1 MAKKQFVTGCCP
13 RFNPAPWQNKTIK
26 WKNKLFLKDTL
37 RCIFYIPL
45 GMDKAMTKN
54 MALMGK
60 AGAKNKES
68 IMLYDS
74 NSLWGADIYIALNRK
89 VPGARMATLSGTFLT
104 RV

>member
-1 MAKKQFVTGCCP
+1 
-13 RFNPAPWQNKTIK
+13 
-26 WKNKLFLKDTL
+26 
-37 RCIFYIPL
+37 
-45 GMDKAMTKN
+45 MTKN